1 MRHRGVPY
9 RSQWAGLGCNAAVV
23 GGADPCTTGPWWET
37 GFADP
42 DEYRFW
48 SHRLCGLACLES
60 ALRYW
65 AVPHPD
71 RAALVAD
78 ACAWGAYVR
87 HADGRVDGLRYAPFV
102 NWVTARFGLSGQVHR
117 TIGLAELAGTVSGD
131 SVAIASVS
139 PEIRWPERANEC
151 RGGHLVL
158 ITGAEDGR
166 VWFHNPSGLPATA
179 VDAELPAADMER
191 FFAGRGITLSRARLA
206 G

>member
-1 MRHRGVPY
+1 MRHSGVPY

-23 GGADPCTTGPWWET
+23 AGADPCTTGPWRQT

-60 ALRYW
+60 ALGYW
-65 AVPHPD
+65 GVPHPD

-87 HADGRVDGLRYAPFV
+87 HADGRVDGLVYAPFLR
-102 NWVTARFGLSGQVHR
+102 WVATRFGLAGAVHGA
-117 TIGLAELAGTVSGD
+117 IGLAELAGTVSAD

-139 PEIRWPERANEC
+139 AEIRWPDRPNER

-158 ITGAEDGR
+158 VTGAEDGQI
-166 VWFHNPSGLPATA
+166 WFHNPSGLPATA
-179 VDAELPAADMER
+179 VDTALPLATMER
-191 FFAGRGITLSRARLA
+191 FYSGRGMTLRRTPPA
-206 G
+206 